1 MVGWTIVFFCCL
13 LLLLV
18 FSNVCINQTHQKTCY
33 QTNKKTDRKAKKFAK
48 SPHLDERM
56 ECYSDQ
62 SAFIT
67 LKDHKANFKNNTKCR
82 LINPS
87 KSEVGLVSKHYL
99 SSIISTVAEKSGVN
113 QWRNTSTVIKWFK
126 NLQNKQ
132 KRRFW
137 YCILLPVDYRTSFR
151 KIYRTC

>member
-1 MVGWTIVFFCCL
+1 ML
-13 LLLLV
+13 
-18 FSNVCINQTHQKTCY
+18 
-33 QTNKKTDRKAKKFAK
+33 
-48 SPHLDERM
+48 
-56 ECYSDQ
+56 CYSDQ

-99 SSIISTVAEKSGVN
+99 SSIISTVAVKSGVN
-113 QWRNTSTVIKWFK
+113 QWRNTSTVIKWFE

-132 KRRFW
+132 KRRFIKFDIADFLKIPPTAFLFRNFVITIFPCGTLS
-137 YCILLPVDYRTSFR
+137 YALLLKLCNFLLRA
-151 KIYRTC
+151 K